1 MLATIAIVVYTKYDL
16 NRFRRELAE
25 DTIAIESNAPQQT
38 QQDESEDDISFADFV
53 EAISSDNFVAH
64 VEDVLKSDAAADYTD
79 SNPEQETLQLTQESC
94 CFLMQSM

>member
-38 QQDESEDDISFADFV
+38 QQDESEDDIP
-53 EAISSDNFVAH
+53 
-64 VEDVLKSDAAADYTD
+64 LL
-79 SNPEQETLQLTQESC
+79 TLWKPSPQTIL
-94 CFLMQSM
+94 